1 MSDANAALRDLLA
14 AGSAPVPKL
23 FKGGTHRCVPPE
35 DTVRRVSPLFDM
47 MGITRVAD
55 VTGLDHIGI
64 PVVVVSR
71 PNSRSL
77 SVSQGKG
84 VDLPAARASA
94 VMESVEAWHAERIAA
109 PVKLATY
116 EELRWSHTLADVTA
130 LPADA
135 GSGFHPHLD
144 LLWTESWDLL
154 GQTPTWVP
162 YELVHTRFTL
172 PRPTGTGCFL
182 ASSNGLASGNHVI
195 EAVIH
200 GICEVVERD
209 ATTLW
214 HLLDPDAAAATR
226 VDLATVRNPDA
237 RTVLDLYERAGVDV
251 AVWETTTADIGVP
264 SFFCV
269 ITEGDDPFRRMHSA
283 AGMGCHPVRTVA
295 LLRALTEAA
304 QSRLTVT
311 AGSREDVARDDYDR
325 VRNPDVLAR
334 ERALLRGR
342 HARSF
347 DSGPGFDADT
357 FDADLAWLLER
368 LKNAGITQ
376 VLAVDLTLPHLRI
389 PVVRV
394 VIPGLE
400 SASMLDGWV
409 PGPRAR
415 ALRGG
420 VAGPPPVA
428 SDHACD
434 SEGSAR

>member
-1 MSDANAALRDLLA
+1 MSTANAALRDLLA
-14 AGSAPVPKL
+14 PSSVPVPKS
-23 FKGGTHRCVPPE
+23 FKGGTHRCVRPE
-35 DTVRRVSPLFDM
+35 DTLSRVRPLFGL

-55 VTGLDHIGI
+55 ITGLDHIGI

-77 SVSQGKG
+77 AVSQGKG
-84 VDLPAARASA
+84 ADLHAAQASA
-94 VMESVEAWHAERIAA
+94 VMESIEAWHAERITA

-116 EELRWSHTLADVTA
+116 EELRWSHTLADVTT

-144 LLWTESWDLL
+144 LLWTKGWDLL
-154 GQTPTWVP
+154 GQTSTWVP

-172 PRPTGTGCFL
+172 PRPTGSGCFL

-214 HLLDPDAAAATR
+214 HMLDPESAASAR
-226 VDLATVRNPDA
+226 IDLATVTDPDV
-237 RTVLDLYERAGVDV
+237 RTLLDLYDRAGVEV
-251 AVWETTTADIGVP
+251 AVWETTTDIGVP
-264 SFFCV
+264 AFFCV
-269 ITEGDDPFRRMHSA
+269 ITERDDGFRRMHSA

-295 LLRALTEAA
+295 VARALTEAA
-304 QSRLTVT
+304 QSRLTII
-311 AGSREDVARDDYDR
+311 AGSRDDVARDDYDR

-334 ERALLRGR
+334 ERALLQGTPT
-342 HARSF
+342 RSF
-347 DSGPGFDADT
+347 DDGPGFDSDT
-357 FDADLAWLLER
+357 FDDDLAWLLER
-368 LKNAGITQ
+368 LKSTGITQ
-376 VLAVDLTLPHLRI
+376 VVAVDLTLPQLRV

-409 PGPRAR
+409 PGPRVQ
-415 ALRGG
+415 ALRSG
-420 VAGPPPVA
+420 VLTLPYDRRGDTP
-428 SDHACD
+428 
-434 SEGSAR
+434 